1 MFHSM
6 NTIVITV
13 VLLTA
18 LVSMVILK
26 QSVHRILMDSVQTL
40 LKNKKMLLHFIAM
53 LLILVFNKFE
63 QTIAKEIKVGDF
75 TPVVHMWEGNI
86 VYYLQKLFMND
97 TLTTILTFFYIIVFP
112 VLLVSSIVIY
122 IKSKDYKSYYAFVYA
137 LMLNYLIAVPFYLFF
152 PVYEVWYYDPRV
164 TFLIPDIYPNFE
176 LEYRP
181 LSGIDNNFPSLHT
194 SISLTIAMIA
204 MSSKKI
210 EFGKLALFSAGII
223 VFSTMYLGIHWLAD
237 LTAGILLAVLASQ
250 TGIRLAEH
258 TLGERPFHPSDNT
271 FMHTRR

>member
-18 LVSMVILK
+18 LVSMLMLK
-26 QSVHRILMDSVQTL
+26 QSVHRILVDSVQTL
-40 LKNKKMLLHFIAM
+40 LGNKKMLLHFIAM
-53 LLILVFNKFE
+53 LLILVLNKLE
-63 QTIAKEIKVGDF
+63 QTIAKEMTPGDF
-75 TPVVHMWEGNI
+75 TPIVHLWEGNI
-86 VYYLQKLFMND
+86 VYFIQRFFMND
-97 TLTTILTFFYIIVFP
+97 YLTAVLTFFYIIVFP

-122 IKSKDYKSYYAFVYA
+122 IKSRDFKSYYAFVYA

-152 PVYEVWYYDPRV
+152 PVFEVWYYDPNV
-164 TFLIPDIYPNFE
+164 TFLIPEIYPNFE

-194 SISLTIAMIA
+194 SISLTIALIA
-204 MSSKKI
+204 MRSRKI
-210 EFGKLALFSAGII
+210 EFGRLSLFSSAII

-237 LTAGILLAVLASQ
+237 LTAGILLAIIASQ

-258 TLGERPFHPSDNT
+258 TLGERVYEDNNM
-271 FMHTRR
+271 FKYKKGV

>member
-53 LLILVFNKFE
+53 ILILVFNKFE

-86 VYYLQKLFMND
+86 VYYLQQFFMND

-152 PVYEVWYYDPRV
+152 PVYEVWYYDPKV
-164 TFLIPDIYPNFE
+164 IFLIPDIYPNFE
-176 LEYRP
+176 LQYRP

-194 SISLTIAMIA
+194 SISLTIALIA

-210 EFGKLALFSAGII
+210 DFGKLTLFSAGII

-258 TLGERPFHPSDNT
+258 TLGERPYHPSDTT